1 MHVLSDISA
10 TAGVVLVAALLV
22 ALLFLAIAWG
32 IRVGRALRNEHV
44 GSPVRANRTVKW
56 LTWNGVV
63 ALAVGVAVWVA
74 TGGEWLAVAAVA
86 TMYVLTQGGV
96 VLHGRRRHRDD

>member
-1 MHVLSDISA
+1 MYALSSISA
-10 TAGVVLVAALLV
+10 AAGVVLVATLLA

-32 IRVGRALRNEHV
+32 IRVGRALRGEDV
-44 GSPVRANRTVKW
+44 GSQIHANRTVKW

-74 TGGEWLAVAAVA
+74 TDGEWLALAGVAAIYMLA
-86 TMYVLTQGGV
+86 QGGV
-96 VLHGRRRHRDD
+96 ALYVRRRRRGD